1 MMTFYEFAK
10 QVDVLVM
17 FFLIY
22 GFSVSMISSAIVS
35 FIRWCR
41 KKWKTHK
48 EKKTAASNVSD

>member
-1 MMTFYEFAK
+1 MTTFYEFAK

-22 GFSVSMISSAIVS
+22 GFTVSMISSAIVS

-41 KKWKTHK
+41 KEWKTHK
-48 EKKTAASNVSD
+48 AKKGGVS